1 MKIGFVG
8 LGNMGNAIAVNLI
21 KAGHKLV
28 INDLARELQSNLELQ
43 GAKWCDDLTKLG
55 VGCEVVFT
63 ALPGPA
69 DVEEVM
75 LGAGGVLSGMDQGA
89 IYIDLT
95 TSSAATIGKMAAAAA
110 NKGVRVLD
118 APMTGGVLNAKEA
131 SLTLQVG
138 ADAADFKACEPLLK
152 LIGQQVLHLGPLGAG
167 TAAKLAN
174 K

>member
-43 GAKWCDDLTKLG
+43 GAKWCDDLAKLG
-55 VGCEVVFT
+55 AGCEVVFT
-63 ALPGPA
+63 ALPGSA
-69 DVEEVM
+69 EVEEVM

-89 IYIDLT
+89 FYIDLT
-95 TSSAATIGKMAAAAA
+95 TSSAATIGKVAAAATD
-110 NKGVRVLD
+110 KGVRMLD
-118 APMTGGVLNAKEA
+118 APMTGGVLSAREA

-138 ADAADFKACEPLLK
+138 AEPADFKACEPLLK
-152 LIGQQVLHLGPLGAG
+152 LLGQQVLHLGPLGAG